1 MTRTPELDAVAHST
15 VFDHAGEKVGKVE
28 QVYIDDRNSLPTWI
42 AVKTGWFGSSSLVPL
57 AGAKHQGDR
66 VDVATTKDK
75 IKSAPHLDT
84 ADGISTQQGKELLD
98 HYGLTETSSGWADY
112 GKHTG
117 PTQSDKTP
125 ATGSTS
131 NDADGETLVRSEEQL
146 NVGTEKVA
154 TGKARLRKYVVTE
167 EQSVTVPV
175 THEEVRVV
183 REPISSDAPVGDIGE
198 AQTEVTLHED
208 QVVAEKKTV
217 PVERVGLEV
226 NEVTDKESVSDTV
239 RKEKIETEGIESSGS
254 NK

>member
-15 VFDHAGEKVGKVE
+15 VYDNAGEKVGKVE

-66 VDVATTKDK
+66 VDVVTTKDK
-75 IKSAPHLDT
+75 IKSAPHLDA

-98 HYGLTETSSGWADY
+98 HYGLTEKSSGWDNY
-112 GKHTG
+112 GEHNGRSQDERPTPTRTG
-117 PTQSDKTP
+117 V
-125 ATGSTS
+125 TS
-131 NDADGETLVRSEEQL
+131 EDAAGESLVRSEEQL

-154 TGKARLRKYVVTE
+154 TGKARLHKYVVTE

-183 REPISSDAPVGDIGE
+183 REPVNSDVPVGEIGE
-198 AQTEVTLHED
+198 AETEVTLHEE

-217 PVERVGLEV
+217 PVERVGLAV
-226 NEVTDKESVSDTV
+226 DEVTDKESVSGTV
-239 RKEKIETEGIESSGS
+239 RKERIETEGVDT
-254 NK
+254 K